1 MTRPMR
7 SVLFGL
13 LLVCATLAHG
23 TQAPKYIFLFIGDGM
38 GSIMWK
44 LRRYMR
50 RKSVQIPVSVRYCSL
65 LFP

>member
-7 SVLFGL
+7 PVLFGL
-13 LLVCATLAHG
+13 LLVCATLAYG
-23 TQAPKYIFLFIGDGM
+23 VQVPKYIFLFIGDGW

-50 RKSVQIPVSVRYCSL
+50 ESRYRYR
-65 LFP
+65 